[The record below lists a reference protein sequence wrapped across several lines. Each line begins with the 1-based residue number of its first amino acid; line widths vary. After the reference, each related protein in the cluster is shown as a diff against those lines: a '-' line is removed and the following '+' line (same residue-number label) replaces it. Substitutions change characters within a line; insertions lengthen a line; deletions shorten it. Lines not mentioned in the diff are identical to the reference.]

1 MNYRLHHAL
10 FNEIMNRYDLMFVS
24 VIRSHFNNQ
33 EDQKDIY
40 QEFSIHLFM
49 LIEAQYSKSID
60 LLHTATWLKAV
71 ISNFCKSQIRKRNAK
86 RKIKFSSDAFITTH
100 LEQFSEDS
108 NTDTPLFDF
117 SGDVNSYEIMKSVL
131 KLVSRQEA
139 MMLKMKYYYN
149 KPSTY
154 ISRKLNV
161 THVDVKIGRLKKRIQ
176 RLTGI
181 NNIEELLEKYEV

>member
-1 MNYRLHHAL
+1 MNYRHHHSL

-24 VIRSHFNNQ
+24 VIRSHFKSL

-71 ISNFCKSQIRKRNAK
+71 ISNFCKSQIRKKNAK
-86 RKIKFSSDAFITTH
+86 RKIKFSSDGFITTH

-108 NTDTPLFDF
+108 DADTPLFDF

>member
-1 MNYRLHHAL
+1 MNYRLHHSL

-71 ISNFCKSQIRKRNAK
+71 ISNFCKSQIRKKNAK
-86 RKIKFSSDAFITTH
+86 RKIKFSSDGFITTH

-117 SGDVNSYEIMKSVL
+117 SGDINSYEIMKSVL

>member
-71 ISNFCKSQIRKRNAK
+71 ISNFCKSQIRKKNAK
-86 RKIKFSSDAFITTH
+86 RKIKFSSDGFITTH

-117 SGDVNSYEIMKSVL
+117 SGDINSYEIMKSIL

>member
-1 MNYRLHHAL
+1 MNYHLHHSL
-10 FNEIMNRYDLMFVS
+10 FNEIMNRYDTIFVS
-24 VIRSHFNNQ
+24 VIRSHFQNS
-33 EDQKDIY
+33 EDQKDVY

-49 LIEAQYSKSID
+49 LIESQYSKSVD

-71 ISNFCKSQIRKRNAK
+71 VANFCKSQLRKKNAK
-86 RKIKFSSDAFITTH
+86 RKIKYSADGFVTTH
-100 LEQFSEDS
+100 LEQFAEGV
-108 NTDTPLFDF
+108 NEDTPIFDF

-131 KLVSRQEA
+131 RLVSRQEA
-139 MMLKMKYYYN
+139 LMLKMKYYYN

-161 THVDVKIGRLKKRIQ
+161 THVDVKIGRLKKRIK

-181 NNIEELLEKYEV
+181 ENIGELLEKYEV

>member
-1 MNYRLHHAL
+1 MNYRHHHSL

-24 VIRSHFNNQ
+24 VIRSNFKSL

-71 ISNFCKSQIRKRNAK
+71 ISNFCKSQIRKKNAK
-86 RKIKFSSDAFITTH
+86 RKIKFSSDGFITTH

-108 NTDTPLFDF
+108 NVDTPLFDF

>member
-1 MNYRLHHAL
+1 MNYHHHHSL

-24 VIRSHFNNQ
+24 VIRSHFNNT
-33 EDQKDIY
+33 EDQKDTY

-71 ISNFCKSQIRKRNAK
+71 VANFCKSQLRKKNAK
-86 RKIKFSSDAFITTH
+86 RKIKYSADGFMTTH
-100 LEQFSEDS
+100 LEQYSEGLDVDS
-108 NTDTPLFDF
+108 PIFDF
-117 SGDVNSYEIMKSVL
+117 SGDVNSYEIMQSVL

-139 MMLKMKYYYN
+139 LMLKMKYYYN

-161 THVDVKIGRLKKRIQ
+161 THVDVKIGRLKKRIKS
-176 RLTGI
+176 LGI
-181 NNIEELLEKYEV
+181 FSKD

>member
-1 MNYRLHHAL
+1 MNYRLHHSL

-24 VIRSHFNNQ
+24 VIRSHFKNQ

-71 ISNFCKSQIRKRNAK
+71 ISNFCKSQIRKKNAK
-86 RKIKFSSDAFITTH
+86 RKIKFSSDGFITTH

-108 NTDTPLFDF
+108 DADTPLFDF

>member
-71 ISNFCKSQIRKRNAK
+71 VSNFCKSQIRKKNAK
-86 RKIKFSSDAFITTH
+86 RKIKFSSDGFITTH

-117 SGDVNSYEIMKSVL
+117 SGDINSYEIMKSVL

>member
-71 ISNFCKSQIRKRNAK
+71 ISNFCKSQIRKKNAK
-86 RKIKFSSDAFITTH
+86 RKIKFSSDGFITTH

-149 KPSTY
+149 KPSAY

-181 NNIEELLEKYEV
+181 KNIEELLEKYEV

>member
-60 LLHTATWLKAV
+60 LVHTATWLKAV
-71 ISNFCKSQIRKRNAK
+71 ISNFCKSQIRKKNAK
-86 RKIKFSSDAFITTH
+86 RKIKFSSDGFITTH

>member
-1 MNYRLHHAL
+1 MNYRHHHSL

-24 VIRSHFNNQ
+24 VIRSHFKSL

-71 ISNFCKSQIRKRNAK
+71 ISNFCKSQIRKKNAK
-86 RKIKFSSDAFITTH
+86 RKIKFSSDGFITTH

-108 NTDTPLFDF
+108 DSDTPLFDF

-181 NNIEELLEKYEV
+181 KNIEELLEKYEV

>member
-1 MNYRLHHAL
+1 MNYRLHHSL

-24 VIRSHFNNQ
+24 VIRSHFKNQ

-71 ISNFCKSQIRKRNAK
+71 ISNFCKSQIRKKNAK
-86 RKIKFSSDAFITTH
+86 RKIKFSSDGFITTH

-108 NTDTPLFDF
+108 DADTPLFDF

-181 NNIEELLEKYEV
+181 KNIEELLEKYEV

>member
-86 RKIKFSSDAFITTH
+86 RKIKFSSDGFITTH

>member
-1 MNYRLHHAL
+1 MNYRHHHSL

-24 VIRSHFNNQ
+24 VIRSHFKSL

-71 ISNFCKSQIRKRNAK
+71 ISNFCKSQIRKKNAK
-86 RKIKFSSDAFITTH
+86 RKIKFSSDGFITTH

-108 NTDTPLFDF
+108 NVDTPLFDF

>member
-1 MNYRLHHAL
+1 MNYRLHHSL

-71 ISNFCKSQIRKRNAK
+71 VSNFCKSQIRKKNAK
-86 RKIKFSSDAFITTH
+86 RKIKFSSDGFITTH

-117 SGDVNSYEIMKSVL
+117 SGDINSYEIMKSIL

>member
-1 MNYRLHHAL
+1 MNYRHHHSL

-24 VIRSHFNNQ
+24 VIRSHFKSL

-71 ISNFCKSQIRKRNAK
+71 ISNFCKSQIRKKNAK
-86 RKIKFSSDAFITTH
+86 RKIKFSSDGFITTH

-108 NTDTPLFDF
+108 DVDTPLFDF

>member
-1 MNYRLHHAL
+1 MDYRLHHSL

-24 VIRSHFNNQ
+24 VIRSHFKNL

-71 ISNFCKSQIRKRNAK
+71 ISNFCKSQIRKKNAK
-86 RKIKFSSDAFITTH
+86 RKIKFSSDGFITTH

-108 NTDTPLFDF
+108 DVDTPLFDF

-181 NNIEELLEKYEV
+181 KNIEELLEKYEV

>member
-1 MNYRLHHAL
+1 MNYRLHHSL

-71 ISNFCKSQIRKRNAK
+71 ISNFCKSQIRKKNAK
-86 RKIKFSSDAFITTH
+86 RKIKFSSDGFITTH

>member
-71 ISNFCKSQIRKRNAK
+71 ISNFCKSQIRKKNAK
-86 RKIKFSSDAFITTH
+86 RKIKFSSDGFITTH

-161 THVDVKIGRLKKRIQ
+161 THVDVKIGRLKQRIQ

>member
-1 MNYRLHHAL
+1 MNYRLHHSL

-71 ISNFCKSQIRKRNAK
+71 ISNFCKSQIRKKNAK
-86 RKIKFSSDAFITTH
+86 RKIKFSSDGFITTH

-108 NTDTPLFDF
+108 NVDTPLFDF

>member
-1 MNYRLHHAL
+1 
-10 FNEIMNRYDLMFVS
+10 MNRYDLMFVS
-24 VIRSHFNNQ
+24 VIRSHFKNQ

-71 ISNFCKSQIRKRNAK
+71 ISNFCKSQIRKKNAK
-86 RKIKFSSDAFITTH
+86 RKIKFSSDGFITTH

-108 NTDTPLFDF
+108 DSDTPLFDF

-181 NNIEELLEKYEV
+181 KNIEELLEKYEV

>member
-1 MNYRLHHAL
+1 MNYRHHHSL

-24 VIRSHFNNQ
+24 VIRSHFKSL

-71 ISNFCKSQIRKRNAK
+71 ISNFCKSQIRKKNAK
-86 RKIKFSSDAFITTH
+86 RKIKFSSDGFITTH
-100 LEQFSEDS
+100 LQQFSEDS
-108 NTDTPLFDF
+108 DVDTPLFDF

>member
-1 MNYRLHHAL
+1 MNYRHHHSL

-24 VIRSHFNNQ
+24 VIRSHFKSL

-71 ISNFCKSQIRKRNAK
+71 ISNFCKSQIRKKNAK
-86 RKIKFSSDAFITTH
+86 RKIKFSSDGFITTH

-108 NTDTPLFDF
+108 NVDTPLFDF

-154 ISRKLNV
+154 ITRKLNV

>member
-1 MNYRLHHAL
+1 MNYRLHHSL

-24 VIRSHFNNQ
+24 VIRSHFKNL

-71 ISNFCKSQIRKRNAK
+71 ISNFCKSQIRKKNAK
-86 RKIKFSSDAFITTH
+86 RKIKFSSDGFITTH

-108 NTDTPLFDF
+108 DVDTPLFDF

-181 NNIEELLEKYEV
+181 NNIEELLEKYDV

>member
-1 MNYRLHHAL
+1 MNYRLHHSL

-49 LIEAQYSKSID
+49 LIEAQFSKSID

-71 ISNFCKSQIRKRNAK
+71 VSNFCKSQIRKKNAK
-86 RKIKFSSDAFITTH
+86 RKIKFSSDGFITTH

-117 SGDVNSYEIMKSVL
+117 SGDINSYEIMKSVL

>member
-1 MNYRLHHAL
+1 MNYRLHHSL

-71 ISNFCKSQIRKRNAK
+71 ISNFCKSQIRKKNAK
-86 RKIKFSSDAFITTH
+86 RKIKFSSDGFITTH

-117 SGDVNSYEIMKSVL
+117 SGDINSYEIMKSIL

>member
-1 MNYRLHHAL
+1 MNYRLHHSL

-71 ISNFCKSQIRKRNAK
+71 VSNFCKSQIRKKNAK
-86 RKIKFSSDAFITTH
+86 RKIKFSSDGFITTH

-117 SGDVNSYEIMKSVL
+117 SGDINSYEIMKSVL

-181 NNIEELLEKYEV
+181 KNIEELLEKYEV

>member
-71 ISNFCKSQIRKRNAK
+71 VSNFCKSQIRKKNAK
-86 RKIKFSSDAFITTH
+86 RKIKFSSDGFITTH

-117 SGDVNSYEIMKSVL
+117 SGDINSYEIMKSIL

>member
-10 FNEIMNRYDLMFVS
+10 FNEIMNRYDLMFMS

-71 ISNFCKSQIRKRNAK
+71 ISNFCKSQIRKKNAK
-86 RKIKFSSDAFITTH
+86 RKIKFSSDGFITTH

>member
-1 MNYRLHHAL
+1 MNYRLHHSL

-71 ISNFCKSQIRKRNAK
+71 VSNFCKSQIRKKNAK
-86 RKIKFSSDAFITTH
+86 RKIKFSSDGFITTH

-117 SGDVNSYEIMKSVL
+117 SGDINSYEIMKSVL

>member
-71 ISNFCKSQIRKRNAK
+71 ISNFCKSQIRKKNAK
-86 RKIKFSSDAFITTH
+86 RKIKFSSDGFITTH

>member
-1 MNYRLHHAL
+1 MNYRLHHSL

-24 VIRSHFNNQ
+24 VIRSHFKNQ

-71 ISNFCKSQIRKRNAK
+71 ISNFCKSQIRKKNAK
-86 RKIKFSSDAFITTH
+86 RKIKFSSDGFITTH

-108 NTDTPLFDF
+108 DSDTPLFDF

-181 NNIEELLEKYEV
+181 KNIEELLEKYEV

>member
-71 ISNFCKSQIRKRNAK
+71 ISNFCKSQLRKKNAK
-86 RKIKFSSDAFITTH
+86 RKIKFSSDGFITTH

-181 NNIEELLEKYEV
+181 NNIEELLEKY

>member
-1 MNYRLHHAL
+1 MNYRLHHSL

-24 VIRSHFNNQ
+24 VIRSHFKNQ

-71 ISNFCKSQIRKRNAK
+71 ISNFCKSQIRKKNAK
-86 RKIKFSSDAFITTH
+86 RKIKFSSDGFITTH

-108 NTDTPLFDF
+108 DSDTPLFDF

-149 KPSTY
+149 KPSSY

-181 NNIEELLEKYEV
+181 KNIEELLEKYEV

>member
-71 ISNFCKSQIRKRNAK
+71 ISNFCKSQIRKKNAK
-86 RKIKFSSDAFITTH
+86 RKIKFSSDGFITIH

>member
-1 MNYRLHHAL
+1 MNYRLHHSL

-24 VIRSHFNNQ
+24 VIRSHFKNL

-71 ISNFCKSQIRKRNAK
+71 ISNFCKSQIRKKNAK
-86 RKIKFSSDAFITTH
+86 RKIKFSSDGFITTH

-108 NTDTPLFDF
+108 DADTPLFDF

-181 NNIEELLEKYEV
+181 KNIEELLEKYEV

>member
-1 MNYRLHHAL
+1 MNYRHHHSL

-24 VIRSHFNNQ
+24 VIRSHFKSL

-71 ISNFCKSQIRKRNAK
+71 ISNFCKSQIRKKNAK
-86 RKIKFSSDAFITTH
+86 RKIKFSSDGFITTH

-108 NTDTPLFDF
+108 NVDTPLFDF

-181 NNIEELLEKYEV
+181 NNIEELLEKFEV